1 MKSFKTYIRE
11 VAIGTGSSGIARYN
25 DSLHRIDDKAVQA
38 RVNTWLQA
46 NSNMEFATVEAA
58 LYQLTA
64 KLEQIGLTFSVQAEA
79 AGDSGSLRLPLK
91 QWGGRFGKDTDTG
104 HNDFINDDGISYKI
118 EGNEMVLSIDYER
131 MPTGGF
137 RVTGQI
143 Q

>member
-1 MKSFKTYIRE
+1 MMKSFKTYIRE
-11 VAIGTGSSGIARYN
+11 VALGTGSSGIARYN
-25 DSLHRIDDKAVQA
+25 DELHRVSEEDVKA

-46 NSNMEFATVEAA
+46 NSNMEFHTVEAA
-58 LYQLTA
+58 LYQLSA
-64 KLEQIGLTFSVQAEA
+64 KLEQLGISFQQTEA

-91 QWGGRFGKDTDTG
+91 QYGEKHDHAGE
-104 HNDFINDDGISYKI
+104 H
-118 EGNEMVLSIDYER
+118 VLDVVVPEDLVMSVDYEK

>member
-1 MKSFKTYIRE
+1 MKSFKTYLRE
-11 VAIGTGSSGIARYN
+11 VALGTGSSGIARYN
-25 DSLHRIDDKAVQA
+25 DGLHRIGEEDVKA

-46 NSNMEFATVEAA
+46 NSNMEFHTVEAA
-58 LYQLTA
+58 LYQLSA
-64 KLEQIGLTFSVQAEA
+64 KLEQIGISFQQTEA

-91 QWGGRFGKDTDTG
+91 QYGEK
-104 HNDFINDDGISYKI
+104 HNHAGEYPDSVEGYDDLVMS
-118 EGNEMVLSIDYER
+118 VDYER

>member
-1 MKSFKTYIRE
+1 MKSFKTYLKE
-11 VAIGTGSSGIARYN
+11 VAIGTGSGGIARYN
-25 DSLHRIDDKAVQA
+25 DNLHNITSEDVKV

-58 LYQLTA
+58 LYQLSA
-64 KLEQIGLTFSVQAEA
+64 KLLTIGIEFKQTEA
-79 AGDSGSLRLPLK
+79 VGNSGSLRLPLT
-91 QWGGRFGKDTDTG
+91 QFGEKHDHAG
-104 HNDFINDDGISYKI
+104 EH
-118 EGNEMVLSIDYER
+118 VLDVQIPEDLVMSVDYER